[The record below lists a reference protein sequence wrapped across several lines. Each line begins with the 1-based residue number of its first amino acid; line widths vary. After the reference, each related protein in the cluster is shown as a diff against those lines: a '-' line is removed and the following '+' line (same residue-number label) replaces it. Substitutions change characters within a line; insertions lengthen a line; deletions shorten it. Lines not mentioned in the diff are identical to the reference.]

1 MGARKGFGVCVSPG
15 LASSNAS
22 MMMNI
27 ILKVKSLMMNVIN
40 V

>member
-1 MGARKGFGVCVSPG
+1 MRRDALLAAGA
-15 LASSNAS
+15 LASSIDA
-22 MMMNI
+22 MMTVI